1 MGENMAERLHLRE
14 CLSMPQSMYQEVK
27 LEDASQTVRES
38 FRAIPQR
45 LTESASNDALIKK
58 AMKLR
63 ESATDKEL
71 FDKVIAK
78 LREAGAGNERK
89 LWKFPVSRF
98 GNKNGNGRIYP
109 RKLWEN
115 VIENQRDVWQGGCGL
130 ADHPVEDDDPGEFKT
145 SAIVW
150 LDMMIDDANKLIWAI
165 GTFVGEYGRLAQE
178 IIEAGG
184 RVGFSSSGFGELDP
198 FDKTTINADT
208 YQIERVADIVTNPS
222 QSVFGDIGNAHEN
235 TNIEYSKQS
244 IVESQSPKS
253 KILKEN
259 TNMAAVNA
267 VENKDKLQESTQAP
281 AAKSEMSKME
291 KAIILKYVENLTS
304 EAEKIKNPAE
314 RLKETNKILEM
325 VEESGDEELKEKVTE
340 SLIEARNDLTKMIE
354 SAVAVQSELG
364 DLSTL
369 AENVKDVTKQGVLLN
384 EQVKDYESL
393 CHALE
398 EKTQALFNENK
409 TLKAK
414 LELKES
420 AMKSKSLKNNVSII
434 KAYEKNDKMV
444 EALTRVESAFNK
456 LQENNRK
463 LSVTNT
469 RLEAENGKLTTA
481 LRESEARLK
490 DKLRLN
496 ESKKINDM
504 EITINLLKEQV
515 GRLQLKNK
523 ALDASLKAKEKE
535 FREFKEDQK
544 MENHIEPKF
553 ESYVTDQLN
562 FRENRGIEV
571 EKYWNDLCNQYGEA
585 KMKPFE
591 KSIRGAKTYREA
603 FNNFIKNLSKI
614 EESAAEYEKAR
625 ISESIGN
632 LKARK
637 EYLEEAGMET
647 KFDKGLSVDEINNRE
662 YEEMKKKGFI

>member
-1 MGENMAERLHLRE
+1 MAERLHLRE

-208 YQIERVADIVTNPS
+208 YQIERVADIVTSPS
-222 QSVFGDIGNAHEN
+222 QSGFGDIGNAHEN

-244 IVESQSPKS
+244 IVESQTPKS

-267 VENKDKLQESTQAP
+267 VENKLQESTQAP
-281 AAKSEMSKME
+281 ATKSEMSKME

-409 TLKAK
+409 ALKAK

-420 AMKSKSLKNNVSII
+420 AIKSKSLKNNVSII

>member
-291 KAIILKYVENLTS
+291 KAMILKYVENLTS

-409 TLKAK
+409 ALKAK

-420 AMKSKSLKNNVSII
+420 AIKSKSLKNNVSII

-481 LRESEARLK
+481 LRESEAKLK

-523 ALDASLKAKEKE
+523 ALDASLRAKEKE

-662 YEEMKKKGFI
+662 YEEM

>member
-244 IVESQSPKS
+244 IVESQTPKS

-259 TNMAAVNA
+259 INMAAVNA
-267 VENKDKLQESTQAP
+267 VENKLQESTQAP

-409 TLKAK
+409 ALKAK

-420 AMKSKSLKNNVSII
+420 AIKSKSLKNNVSII

-469 RLEAENGKLTTA
+469 RLEAENGKLATA

>member
-259 TNMAAVNA
+259 INMAAVNA
-267 VENKDKLQESTQAP
+267 VENKLQESTQAP
-281 AAKSEMSKME
+281 ATKSEMSKME

-409 TLKAK
+409 ALKAK

-420 AMKSKSLKNNVSII
+420 AIKSKSLKNNVSII

-469 RLEAENGKLTTA
+469 RLEAENGKLATA

>member
-244 IVESQSPKS
+244 IVESQTPKS

-259 TNMAAVNA
+259 INMAAVNA

-409 TLKAK
+409 ALKAK

-420 AMKSKSLKNNVSII
+420 AIKSKSLKNNVSII

>member
-1 MGENMAERLHLRE
+1 MAERLHLRE

-244 IVESQSPKS
+244 IVESQTPKS

-259 TNMAAVNA
+259 INMAAVNA

-409 TLKAK
+409 ALKAK

-420 AMKSKSLKNNVSII
+420 AIKSKSLKNNVSII

-647 KFDKGLSVDEINNRE
+647 KFDKGLSVDEINNRA

>member
-1 MGENMAERLHLRE
+1 MAERLHLRE

-45 LTESASNDALIKK
+45 LTESASNDVLIKK

-244 IVESQSPKS
+244 IVESQTPKS

-259 TNMAAVNA
+259 INMAAVNA
-267 VENKDKLQESTQAP
+267 VENKLQESTQAP

-409 TLKAK
+409 ALKAK

-420 AMKSKSLKNNVSII
+420 AIKSKSLKNNVSII

-481 LRESEARLK
+481 LRESEAKLK

-647 KFDKGLSVDEINNRE
+647 KFDKGVSVDEINNRE

>member
-1 MGENMAERLHLRE
+1 MAERLHLRE

-409 TLKAK
+409 ALKAK

-420 AMKSKSLKNNVSII
+420 AIKSKSLKNNVSII

-481 LRESEARLK
+481 LRESEAKLK

-523 ALDASLKAKEKE
+523 ALNASLRAKEKE

>member
-409 TLKAK
+409 SLKAK

-420 AMKSKSLKNNVSII
+420 AIKSKSLKNNVSII

-481 LRESEARLK
+481 LRESEAKLK

-523 ALDASLKAKEKE
+523 ALSASLKAKEKE

>member
-1 MGENMAERLHLRE
+1 MAERLHLRE

-244 IVESQSPKS
+244 IVESQTPKS

-267 VENKDKLQESTQAP
+267 VENKGKLQESTQAP

-409 TLKAK
+409 ALKAK

-420 AMKSKSLKNNVSII
+420 AIKSKSLKNNVSII

-481 LRESEARLK
+481 LRESEAKLK

-523 ALDASLKAKEKE
+523 ALDASLRAKEKE

>member
-1 MGENMAERLHLRE
+1 MAERLHLRE

-267 VENKDKLQESTQAP
+267 VENKDKLQESTQVP

-409 TLKAK
+409 ALKAK

-420 AMKSKSLKNNVSII
+420 AIKSKSLKNNVSII

-481 LRESEARLK
+481 LRESEAKLK

-523 ALDASLKAKEKE
+523 ALNASLKAKEKE

>member
-409 TLKAK
+409 ALKAK

-420 AMKSKSLKNNVSII
+420 AIKSKSLKNNVSII

-469 RLEAENGKLTTA
+469 RLEAENGKLATA
-481 LRESEARLK
+481 LRESEAKLK

-523 ALDASLKAKEKE
+523 ALNASLKAKEKE

>member
-1 MGENMAERLHLRE
+1 
-14 CLSMPQSMYQEVK
+14 
-27 LEDASQTVRES
+27 
-38 FRAIPQR
+38 
-45 LTESASNDALIKK
+45 
-58 AMKLR
+58 
-63 ESATDKEL
+63 
-71 FDKVIAK
+71 
-78 LREAGAGNERK
+78 
-89 LWKFPVSRF
+89 
-98 GNKNGNGRIYP
+98 
-109 RKLWEN
+109 
-115 VIENQRDVWQGGCGL
+115 
-130 ADHPVEDDDPGEFKT
+130 
-145 SAIVW
+145 
-150 LDMMIDDANKLIWAI
+150 
-165 GTFVGEYGRLAQE
+165 
-178 IIEAGG
+178 
-184 RVGFSSSGFGELDP
+184 
-198 FDKTTINADT
+198 
-208 YQIERVADIVTNPS
+208 
-222 QSVFGDIGNAHEN
+222 
-235 TNIEYSKQS
+235 
-244 IVESQSPKS
+244 
-253 KILKEN
+253 
-259 TNMAAVNA
+259 MAAVNA

>member
-1 MGENMAERLHLRE
+1 MAERLHLRE

-244 IVESQSPKS
+244 IVESKSPKS

-267 VENKDKLQESTQAP
+267 VENKDKLQESTQVP

-409 TLKAK
+409 ALKAK

-420 AMKSKSLKNNVSII
+420 AIKSKSLKNNVSII

-496 ESKKINDM
+496 ESKKIDDM
-504 EITINLLKEQV
+504 EVTINLLKEQV

-523 ALDASLKAKEKE
+523 ALDASLRAKEKE

>member
-1 MGENMAERLHLRE
+1 MAERLHLRE

-244 IVESQSPKS
+244 IVESQTPKS

-259 TNMAAVNA
+259 INMAAVNA

-409 TLKAK
+409 ALKAK

-420 AMKSKSLKNNVSII
+420 AIKSKSLKNNVSII

-444 EALTRVESAFNK
+444 EALTKVESAFNK

>member
-244 IVESQSPKS
+244 IVESQTPKS

-259 TNMAAVNA
+259 INMAAVNA

-420 AMKSKSLKNNVSII
+420 AIKSKSLKNNVSII

-481 LRESEARLK
+481 LRESEAKLK

-523 ALDASLKAKEKE
+523 ALDASLRAKEKE

>member
-244 IVESQSPKS
+244 IVESQTPKS

-259 TNMAAVNA
+259 INMAAVNA

-409 TLKAK
+409 ALKAK

-420 AMKSKSLKNNVSII
+420 AIKSKSLKNNVSII

-481 LRESEARLK
+481 LRESEAKLK

-523 ALDASLKAKEKE
+523 ALNASLKAKEKE

>member
-1 MGENMAERLHLRE
+1 MAERLHLRE

-244 IVESQSPKS
+244 IVESQTPKS

-259 TNMAAVNA
+259 ANMAAVNA

-409 TLKAK
+409 ALKAK

-420 AMKSKSLKNNVSII
+420 AIKSKSLKNNVSII

>member
-1 MGENMAERLHLRE
+1 MAERLHLRE

-27 LEDASQTVRES
+27 LEEASQTVRES
-38 FRAIPQR
+38 FKAIPQR

-71 FDKVIAK
+71 FDKVISK

-115 VIENQRDVWQGGCGL
+115 VIENQRDVWCGGCGL
-130 ADHPVEDDDPGEFKT
+130 ADHPIEDDDPGEFKT

-198 FDKTTINADT
+198 FDKTTINPDT

-235 TNIEYSKQS
+235 TNVEYSKQT
-244 IVESQSPKS
+244 IVESQTPKS

-259 TNMAAVNA
+259 NNMAAVNA
-267 VENKDKLQESTQAP
+267 VENKEKLQESTQAP
-281 AAKSEMSKME
+281 VKPEMSKME

-325 VEESGDEELKEKVTE
+325 VEESGDAELKEKVTE
-340 SLIEARNDLTKMIE
+340 SLVAARNDLTQMIE
-354 SAVAVQSELG
+354 SAVAVQNELG

-384 EQVKDYESL
+384 EQVKDYEAL
-393 CHALE
+393 CKALE
-398 EKTQALFNENK
+398 EKTQTLFNENK
-409 TLKAK
+409 ELKAK
-414 LELKES
+414 LELKEN
-420 AMKSKSLKNNVSII
+420 AIKSKSLKDNASIM

-444 EALTRVESAFNK
+444 ESLKKAEVAFKK
-456 LQENNRK
+456 LQENNK
-463 LSVTNT
+463 SLGVANT

-481 LRESEARLK
+481 LKEANTKLSEK
-490 DKLRLN
+490 QKLN
-496 ESKKINDM
+496 ESQKINDL
-504 EITINLLKEQV
+504 EIQNNLLKEQV
-515 GRLQLKNK
+515 GRLQIKNRQLNE
-523 ALDASLKAKEKE
+523 ALAAKD
-535 FREFKEDQK
+535 REFQAYKEDQK

-553 ESYVTDQLN
+553 ESYMTDQLN

-614 EESAAEYEKAR
+614 EESAAEYEQAR

-647 KFDKGLSVDEINNRE
+647 KLNEGLSVDEINNRE
-662 YEEMKKKGFI
+662 YEEMKKRGFI

>member
-1 MGENMAERLHLRE
+1 MAERLHLRE

-244 IVESQSPKS
+244 IVESQTPKS

-259 TNMAAVNA
+259 INMAAVNA

-281 AAKSEMSKME
+281 ATKSEMSKME

-409 TLKAK
+409 ALKAK

-420 AMKSKSLKNNVSII
+420 AIKSKSLKNNVSII

-469 RLEAENGKLTTA
+469 RLEAENGKLATA

-662 YEEMKKKGFI
+662 YEEMKI

>member
-244 IVESQSPKS
+244 IVESQTPKS

-523 ALDASLKAKEKE
+523 ALDASLRAKEKE

>member
-1 MGENMAERLHLRE
+1 MAERLHLRE

-78 LREAGAGNERK
+78 LREVGAGNERK

-150 LDMMIDDANKLIWAI
+150 LDMIIDDANKLIWAI

-184 RVGFSSSGFGELDP
+184 RIGFSSSGFGELDP

-222 QSVFGDIGNAHEN
+222 QLVFGDIGNAHEN

-267 VENKDKLQESTQAP
+267 VENKLQESTQAP

-409 TLKAK
+409 ALKAK

-420 AMKSKSLKNNVSII
+420 AIKSKSLKNNVSII

-523 ALDASLKAKEKE
+523 ALNASLRAKEKE

-662 YEEMKKKGFI
+662 YEEMKKQGFI

>member
-1 MGENMAERLHLRE
+1 MAERLHLRE

-244 IVESQSPKS
+244 IVESQTPKS

-409 TLKAK
+409 ALKAK

-420 AMKSKSLKNNVSII
+420 AIKSKSLKNNVSII

-481 LRESEARLK
+481 LRESEAKLK

-523 ALDASLKAKEKE
+523 ALNASLRAKEKE
-535 FREFKEDQK
+535 FKEFKEDQK

>member
-1 MGENMAERLHLRE
+1 MAERLHLRE

-244 IVESQSPKS
+244 IVESQTPKS

-259 TNMAAVNA
+259 INMAAVNA
-267 VENKDKLQESTQAP
+267 VENKLQESTQAP

-409 TLKAK
+409 ALKAK

-420 AMKSKSLKNNVSII
+420 AIKSKSLKNNVSII

-469 RLEAENGKLTTA
+469 RLEAENGKLATA
-481 LRESEARLK
+481 LKESEARLK

>member
-1 MGENMAERLHLRE
+1 MAERLHLRE

-244 IVESQSPKS
+244 IVESQTPKS

-259 TNMAAVNA
+259 INMAAVNA

-409 TLKAK
+409 ALKAK

-420 AMKSKSLKNNVSII
+420 AIKSKSLKNNVSII

-481 LRESEARLK
+481 LRESEAKLK

-523 ALDASLKAKEKE
+523 ALNASLKAKEKE

>member
-1 MGENMAERLHLRE
+1 MAERLHLRE

-267 VENKDKLQESTQAP
+267 VENKGKLQESTQAP
-281 AAKSEMSKME
+281 VAKSEMSKME

-481 LRESEARLK
+481 LRESEAKLK

-523 ALDASLKAKEKE
+523 ALDASLRAKEKE

>member
-1 MGENMAERLHLRE
+1 MAERLHLRE

-267 VENKDKLQESTQAP
+267 VENKDKLQESAQAP

-409 TLKAK
+409 ALKAK

-420 AMKSKSLKNNVSII
+420 AIKSKSLKNNVSII

-481 LRESEARLK
+481 LRESEAKLK

-523 ALDASLKAKEKE
+523 ALNASLKAKEKE

>member
-1 MGENMAERLHLRE
+1 MAERLHLRE

-409 TLKAK
+409 ALKAK

-420 AMKSKSLKNNVSII
+420 AIKSKSLKNNVSII

-481 LRESEARLK
+481 LRESEAKLK

-523 ALDASLKAKEKE
+523 ALNASLKAKEKE

>member
-244 IVESQSPKS
+244 IVESQTPKS

-267 VENKDKLQESTQAP
+267 VENKDKLQESTQVP

-409 TLKAK
+409 ALKAK

-420 AMKSKSLKNNVSII
+420 AIKSKSLKNNVSII

-481 LRESEARLK
+481 LRESEAKLK

-523 ALDASLKAKEKE
+523 ALNASLRAKEKE
-535 FREFKEDQK
+535 FKEFKEDQK

>member
-1 MGENMAERLHLRE
+1 MAERLHLRE

-267 VENKDKLQESTQAP
+267 VENKDKLQEGIQAP
-281 AAKSEMSKME
+281 TVKPEMSKME

-420 AMKSKSLKNNVSII
+420 AIKSKSLKNNVSII

-463 LSVTNT
+463 LSITNT

-504 EITINLLKEQV
+504 EVTINLLKEQV

-523 ALDASLKAKEKE
+523 ALDASLRAKEKE

>member
-1 MGENMAERLHLRE
+1 MAERLHLRE

-244 IVESQSPKS
+244 IVESQTPKS

-259 TNMAAVNA
+259 INMAAVNA

-420 AMKSKSLKNNVSII
+420 AIKSKSLKNNVSII

-481 LRESEARLK
+481 LRESEAKLK

-523 ALDASLKAKEKE
+523 ALDASLRAKEKE

>member
-1 MGENMAERLHLRE
+1 MAERLHLRE

-267 VENKDKLQESTQAP
+267 VENKDKLQEGIQAP

-523 ALDASLKAKEKE
+523 ALDASLRAKEKE

>member
-1 MGENMAERLHLRE
+1 MAERLHLRE

-58 AMKLR
+58 AMKLK
-63 ESATDKEL
+63 ESDTDKEL

-244 IVESQSPKS
+244 IVESQTPKS

-259 TNMAAVNA
+259 INMAAVNA

-409 TLKAK
+409 ALKAK

-420 AMKSKSLKNNVSII
+420 AIKSKSLKNNVSII

>member
-1 MGENMAERLHLRE
+1 MAERLHLRE

-38 FRAIPQR
+38 FKAIPQR

-409 TLKAK
+409 ALKAK

-420 AMKSKSLKNNVSII
+420 AIKSKSLKNNVSII

-504 EITINLLKEQV
+504 EVTINLLKEQV

-523 ALDASLKAKEKE
+523 ALDASLRAKEKE

-553 ESYVTDQLN
+553 ESYVSDQLN

>member
-1 MGENMAERLHLRE
+1 MAERLHLRE

-409 TLKAK
+409 ALKAK

-420 AMKSKSLKNNVSII
+420 AIKSKSLKNNVSII

-481 LRESEARLK
+481 LRESEAKLK

-523 ALDASLKAKEKE
+523 ALNASLKAKEKE

-647 KFDKGLSVDEINNRE
+647 KFDNGLSVDEINNRE

>member
-1 MGENMAERLHLRE
+1 MAERLHLRE

-244 IVESQSPKS
+244 IVESKSPKS

-409 TLKAK
+409 ALKAK

-420 AMKSKSLKNNVSII
+420 AIKSKSLKNNVSII

-456 LQENNRK
+456 LQENNRR

-481 LRESEARLK
+481 LRESEAKLK

-504 EITINLLKEQV
+504 EVTINLLKEQV

-523 ALDASLKAKEKE
+523 ALDASLRAKEKE

-553 ESYVTDQLN
+553 ESYVSDQLN

>member
-244 IVESQSPKS
+244 IVESQTPKS

-409 TLKAK
+409 ALKAK

-420 AMKSKSLKNNVSII
+420 AIKSKSLKNNVSII

-469 RLEAENGKLTTA
+469 RLEAENGKLATA

>member
-1 MGENMAERLHLRE
+1 MAERLHLRE

-369 AENVKDVTKQGVLLN
+369 AENVKDVTKQSVLLN

-409 TLKAK
+409 ALKAK

-420 AMKSKSLKNNVSII
+420 AIKSKSLKNNVSII

-481 LRESEARLK
+481 LRESEAKLK

-523 ALDASLKAKEKE
+523 ALNASLKAKEKE

>member
-259 TNMAAVNA
+259 INMAAVNA

-420 AMKSKSLKNNVSII
+420 AIKSKSLKNNVSII

-481 LRESEARLK
+481 LRESEAKLK

-523 ALDASLKAKEKE
+523 ALDASLRAKEKE

-553 ESYVTDQLN
+553 ESYVSDQLN

>member
-409 TLKAK
+409 ALKAK

-420 AMKSKSLKNNVSII
+420 AIKSKSLKNNVSII

-481 LRESEARLK
+481 LRESEAKLK

-523 ALDASLKAKEKE
+523 ALNASLKAKEKE